1 MHAEL
6 SFESRQIAL
15 ELHALLQQLD
25 PSRLTSSLYEQI
37 HESSVNLRRRI
48 EAVLRGEAIAGS
60 ANHLGPLRNQL
71 SDIADIIAGAINRL
85 AADNLIQERNATET
99 SGLKLKSAQEL
110 RDEYLKLRET
120 LQRHYQQLS
129 QRLEEH
135 RVAVPT
141 LRPTNYKRSLLH
153 ATSGVLGAVL
163 VEVFLTPTLALWI
176 AIIFSSYAWAT
187 EFVRRRSPKFNERVM
202 AFYGAVAHPHEHH
215 RINSAT
221 WYCTALLILA
231 VLFEMYQI
239 SIALAVLGLADPAAA
254 LIGRRWGKIKL
265 INNRTLE
272 GTLTFIVIGFIVSWI
287 VLSIWHRG
295 QFTYSQILVL
305 SFAASFCGALGE
317 LFAGRIDD
325 NILTPVTAA
334 GGAYIAS
341 SILIL

>member
-6 SFESRQIAL
+6 SLESQQIAI

-25 PSRLTSSLYEQI
+25 PSRLTSSLYDQI
-37 HESSVNLRRRI
+37 HERFTHLRRRI
-48 EAVLRGEAIAGS
+48 DSVLHGEVNVEATS
-60 ANHLGPLRNQL
+60 HLGPIQSQL
-71 SDIADIIAGAINRL
+71 SDLAEIISGAMNKFT
-85 AADNLIQERNATET
+85 AENLTLERNSSEA
-99 SGLKLKSAQEL
+99 SGLKIYSAQEL

-120 LQRHYQQLS
+120 LQRQYQQLS

-135 RVAVPT
+135 RVTVPT

-153 ATSGVLGAVL
+153 ATSGLLGALL

-176 AIIFSSYAWAT
+176 AIIFCSYAWAT

-221 WYCTALLILA
+221 WYCTALLVLA
-231 VLFEMYQI
+231 VFFEMYQI

-254 LIGRRWGKIKL
+254 LIGRRWGKVKL

-272 GTLTFIVIGFIVSWI
+272 GTLTFIVIGFIVSWAI
-287 VLSIWHRG
+287 LTLWHND
-295 QFTYSQILVL
+295 QFTHSQILIL
-305 SFAASFCGALGE
+305 SFAASTCGALGE
-317 LFAGRIDD
+317 LFAGHIDD
-325 NILTPVTAA
+325 NFLTPISAA
-334 GGAYIAS
+334 AGAYIAS
-341 SILIL
+341 LIL